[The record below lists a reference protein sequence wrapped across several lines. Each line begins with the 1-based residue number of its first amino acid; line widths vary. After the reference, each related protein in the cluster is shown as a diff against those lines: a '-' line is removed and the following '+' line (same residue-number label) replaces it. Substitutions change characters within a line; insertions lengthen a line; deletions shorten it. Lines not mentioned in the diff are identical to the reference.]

1 MKAEG
6 GRMTRQEPAADLSRL
21 ARDLAFSG
29 DLADEHVRWALYNQ
43 ALGRGLHDLVA
54 AAVAEDDDQVMASG
68 VVVAALERVPSVD
81 RERWVALTSEW
92 TVADFVAR
100 RAAELEILESVSG
113 VVPASDEGLRRAAE
127 ELDVDAWSDWLQ
139 LRAASSARRAEVL
152 DALAASG
159 RTRRI
164 RHVAATTRGRG
175 AGGDG

>member
-1 MKAEG
+1 
-6 GRMTRQEPAADLSRL
+6 MTRQEPGADLSRL
-21 ARDLAFSG
+21 ARELAFSG
-29 DLADEHVRWALYNQ
+29 DLADEHVRWVLYNQ

-113 VVPASDEGLRRAAE
+113 AVAAVGDGLRRADE
-127 ELDVDAWSDWLQ
+127 GLGVDGWSDWLQ
-139 LRAASSARRAEVL
+139 LRAASSATRADVL
-152 DALAASG
+152 DALAGGG

-164 RHVAATTRGRG
+164 RHVAATTRSRS

>member
-1 MKAEG
+1 
-6 GRMTRQEPAADLSRL
+6 MTRQEPAADLSRL
-21 ARDLAFSG
+21 ARELAFSG
-29 DLADEHVRWALYNQ
+29 DLADEHVRWALYDQ

-113 VVPASDEGLRRAAE
+113 AVAAVGDGLRRADE
-127 ELDVDAWSDWLQ
+127 GLGVDGWSDWLQ
-139 LRAASSARRAEVL
+139 LRAASSATRADVL
-152 DALAASG
+152 DALAGGG

-164 RHVAATTRGRG
+164 RHVAATTRSRS

>member
-1 MKAEG
+1 MTAEG
-6 GRMTRQEPAADLSRL
+6 GPVARQEPGAGLSRL
-21 ARDLAFSG
+21 VRDLAFSG
-29 DLADEHVRWALYNQ
+29 DLADEHARWALYDQ

-81 RERWVALTSEW
+81 RARWVALTSDW
-92 TVADFVAR
+92 AVADFVAR

-127 ELDVDAWSDWLQ
+127 GLDVDAWSDWLQ
-139 LRAASSARRAEVL
+139 LRAASSATRADVL

-164 RHVAATTRGRG
+164 RHVAATTRGRAGG
-175 AGGDG
+175 AG